1 MSATEFVTVTVSSIA
16 IGASVVAIL
25 LFVLLGM
32 LQNRLIIRAGENTKV
47 DEETASMMQLFAE
60 SLKDDVCDNDREVLT
75 SVIVRY
81 SEASLT
87 GVLDDATERRYL
99 FEGLT
104 NPTRIPWE
112 SKRGSVKRAPND
124 DHLEHGRE

>member
-1 MSATEFVTVTVSSIA
+1 MSAIEFVTVTVSSIA

-32 LQNRLIIRAGENTKV
+32 LQKKLIIHAGEDTKV
-47 DEETASMMQLFAE
+47 DDETAWTMQLFAE
-60 SLKDDVCDNDREVLT
+60 SLKDDVSENDREVLT
-75 SVIVRY
+75 RLIERY

-87 GVLDDATERRYL
+87 GVLDDATERGYL

-112 SKRGSVKRAPND
+112 SEEK
-124 DHLEHGRE
+124 EHEERSR

>member
-1 MSATEFVTVTVSSIA
+1 MSAIEFLTVTVSSIA

-32 LQNRLIIRAGENTKV
+32 LQKKLIIHAGEDTKV
-47 DEETASMMQLFAE
+47 DDETAWTMQLFAE
-60 SLKDDVCDNDREVLT
+60 SLRDDVSENDREVLT
-75 SVIVRY
+75 SLIERY

-87 GVLDDATERRYL
+87 GVLDDATERGYL

-104 NPTRIPWE
+104 NPTKIPWE
-112 SKRGSVKRAPND
+112 SEEKQRQERSK
-124 DHLEHGRE
+124 

>member
-1 MSATEFVTVTVSSIA
+1 MSAIEIVTVTVSSIA

-32 LQNRLIIRAGENTKV
+32 LQKRMIIRAGEDARV
-47 DEETASMMQLFAE
+47 DEETAWTMQLFAE
-60 SLKDDVCDNDREVLT
+60 SLKDDVSDNDRDVLA

-81 SEASLT
+81 SDTALT
-87 GVLDDATERRYL
+87 GVLDDATERGYL

-104 NPTRIPWE
+104 NPSKIPWE
-112 SKRGSVKRAPND
+112 SKEKQRQERSK
-124 DHLEHGRE
+124 

>member
-1 MSATEFVTVTVSSIA
+1 MSAIEFVTVTVSSIA

-32 LQNRLIIRAGENTKV
+32 LQKKLIIHAGEDTKV
-47 DEETASMMQLFAE
+47 DDETAWTMQLFAE
-60 SLKDDVCDNDREVLT
+60 SLKDDVSENDRVVLT
-75 SVIVRY
+75 SLIERY

-87 GVLDDATERRYL
+87 GVLDDATERGYL

-112 SKRGSVKRAPND
+112 SEEKKQQERSR
-124 DHLEHGRE
+124 

>member
-1 MSATEFVTVTVSSIA
+1 MSAVEFVTVIVSSIA

-32 LQNRLIIRAGENTKV
+32 LQKRLIIHAGENTKV
-47 DEETASMMQLFAE
+47 DDETAWMMQLFAE
-60 SLKDDVCDNDREVLT
+60 SLKDDVSDNDREVLT

-87 GVLDDATERRYL
+87 GVLDDATERGYL
-99 FEGLT
+99 LEGLT
-104 NPTRIPWE
+104 NPSKIPWE
-112 SKRGSVKRAPND
+112 SEEKQRQERSR
-124 DHLEHGRE
+124 

>member
-1 MSATEFVTVTVSSIA
+1 MSAIEFVTVTVSSIA

-32 LQNRLIIRAGENTKV
+32 LQKRLIIHAGENTKV
-47 DEETASMMQLFAE
+47 NDETAWTMQLFAE
-60 SLKDDVCDNDREVLT
+60 SLKDDVPDNDREVLT
-75 SVIVRY
+75 GLILRY

-87 GVLDDATERRYL
+87 GVLDDATERGYL

-104 NPTRIPWE
+104 NPSRIPWE
-112 SKRGSVKRAPND
+112 SEKKQRQERSK
-124 DHLEHGRE
+124 

>member
-1 MSATEFVTVTVSSIA
+1 MSAIEFVTVTVSSIA

-32 LQNRLIIRAGENTKV
+32 LQKKLIIHAGEDTKV
-47 DEETASMMQLFAE
+47 DDETAWTKQLFAE
-60 SLKDDVCDNDREVLT
+60 SLKDDVCENDREVLT
-75 SVIVRY
+75 RLIERY

-87 GVLDDATERRYL
+87 GVLDDATERGYL

-112 SKRGSVKRAPND
+112 SEKK
-124 DHLEHGRE
+124 EHQERSR

>member
-1 MSATEFVTVTVSSIA
+1 MSAIEFVTVTVSSIA

-32 LQNRLIIRAGENTKV
+32 LQKRLIIHAGENTKV
-47 DEETASMMQLFAE
+47 DDETAWMMQLFAE
-60 SLKDDVCDNDREVLT
+60 SLKDDVSDNDREVLT
-75 SVIVRY
+75 SVIERY

-87 GVLDDATERRYL
+87 GVLDDATERGYL

-104 NPTRIPWE
+104 NPGKIPWE
-112 SKRGSVKRAPND
+112 SEEKQRQERSK
-124 DHLEHGRE
+124 